1 MIATVGMSFSGV
13 GAIDAT
19 ATAEQNINSL
29 KASISPSYG
38 SPWNAHET
46 LLTCISGSTYSRNHG
61 ASHSWQSR
69 HPLV

>member
-29 KASISPSYG
+29 KVSISP
-38 SPWNAHET
+38 P
-46 LLTCISGSTYSRNHG
+46 
-61 ASHSWQSR
+61 
-69 HPLV
+69 